1 MHRLNI
7 FARLLQISANEVV
20 LYIGYRKWKL
30 NHKDKKVI
38 YNLIYS
44 YEKSIAWKYVNL
56 ANKQLWD
63 DVIDLVERIWFFI
76 DIEKGNTVNSR
87 AEFRELSNLVSNPM
101 PYIKTIS
108 SSQESDLLEK
118 CHNWVHNYTLLE
130 SVDIPDADKSGFSD
144 LLKKR
149 KSNRRFH
156 DNKIEK
162 ESLFQI
168 IHNWFGIKN
177 MKDKNISHH
186 GSASAGAMYQVD
198 LFVVLFSENSD
209 IKPWKYFYSK
219 KESKLWLIQWVNK
232 SEFIGNSFLP
242 TTLDYSKVNGMFI
255 LTGSIE
261 FELEKYWHRTFL
273 YQALEAW
280 SIGQNMVI
288 TSLIHGKIKLLQ
300 FWWYFEEPLKDELQL
315 DENRYILSSFLF

>member
-1 MHRLNI
+1 
-7 FARLLQISANEVV
+7 
-20 LYIGYRKWKL
+20 
-30 NHKDKKVI
+30 
-38 YNLIYS
+38 
-44 YEKSIAWKYVNL
+44 
-56 ANKQLWD
+56 
-63 DVIDLVERIWFFI
+63 
-76 DIEKGNTVNSR
+76 
-87 AEFRELSNLVSNPM
+87 M

-130 SVDIPDADKSGFSD
+130 SMDIPDADKSGFSD